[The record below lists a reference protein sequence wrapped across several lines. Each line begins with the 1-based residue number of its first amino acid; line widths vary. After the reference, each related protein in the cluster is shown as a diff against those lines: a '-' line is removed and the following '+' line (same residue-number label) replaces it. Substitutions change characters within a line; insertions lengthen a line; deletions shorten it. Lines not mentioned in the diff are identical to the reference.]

1 MSGPVQLDSN
11 GDRIGDYW
19 LWSLKERSSAEYERW
34 GRVEMTKKEKGDA
47 VSLCKNYVQKTNWIL
62 CDLLHSLT
70 FHN

>member
-47 VSLCKNYVQKTNWIL
+47 VSLYKTNWIFCNFFAL
-62 CDLLHSLT
+62 SDLVQ
-70 FHN
+70 